1 MDSTSVSFAIENLV
15 FFTLFLDWLSWSIIN
30 QVSRDTKPVFFLIL
44 FDDIQTDIMPQPGNL
59 ILSICVYVC
68 VKIGFNC
75 AAILVSWPPI

>member
-1 MDSTSVSFAIENLV
+1 MDSTSISFAIENLV
-15 FFTLFLDWLSWSIIN
+15 FLTLFLDWLSWSIIN

-44 FDDIQTDIMPQPGNL
+44 FDDIQTDIMPQPGYL